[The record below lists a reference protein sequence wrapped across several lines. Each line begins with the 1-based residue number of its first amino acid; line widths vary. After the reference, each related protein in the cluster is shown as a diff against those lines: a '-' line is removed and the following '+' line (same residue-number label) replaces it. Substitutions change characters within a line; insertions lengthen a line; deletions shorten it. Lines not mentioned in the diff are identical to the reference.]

1 MKRIIFFLLIAT
13 ISFAQNIPNKI
24 GNLSKSDFE
33 KWAKSLNLEG
43 HKFMMFGH
51 EEDSYQAMYLKGES
65 TVVIIVRED
74 DGSAKDDMMTKMG
87 YKNYM
92 RKSLKH
98 YINISDLQTVET
110 LVVPK
115 YKIFFSVGMQ
125 GKQSKELLDNILDQ
139 TKIYEK

>member
-1 MKRIIFFLLIAT
+1 MKRVLFILLFAS

-51 EEDSYQAMYLKGES
+51 EEDSFQAMYLKGES

-87 YKNYM
+87 YKNYI
-92 RKSLKH
+92 RKGLKH
-98 YINISDLQTVET
+98 YLNVSDLQTVDN
-110 LVVPK
+110 LIVPK
-115 YKIFFSVGMQ
+115 YKIFFSIGMQ
-125 GKQSKELLDNILDQ
+125 GNRSKELLDKILDQ